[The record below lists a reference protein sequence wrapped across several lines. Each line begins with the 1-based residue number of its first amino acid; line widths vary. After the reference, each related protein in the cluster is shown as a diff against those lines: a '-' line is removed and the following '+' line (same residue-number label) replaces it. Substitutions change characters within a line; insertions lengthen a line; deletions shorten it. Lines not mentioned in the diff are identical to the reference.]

1 MPSAFREVQAVTR
14 TAIFFCGMVWQ
25 WWWLSQLPFVVSGLP
40 AVVLAVATPASTAAA
55 GVVSLSISAVVAV
68 IALASANKCFSW
80 FTSVDF
86 FSNSLLIHD
95 KNHSTNSKCG
105 GNRNYESNFFITIIA
120 YVELHL
126 AYSESVRFHKY
137 AHENMQQYRRK
148 RQKATIRTQWCKT
161 THLHIY
167 MSCHANNTRDE
178 TLFTTFIHSNLQL
191 RWCLPCIYVHF

>member
-1 MPSAFREVQAVTR
+1 MMAF
-14 TAIFFCGMVWQ
+14 
-25 WWWLSQLPFVVSGLP
+25 S
-40 AVVLAVATPASTAAA
+40 
-55 GVVSLSISAVVAV
+55 VAV
-68 IALASANKCFSW
+68 CGVWSACCGTRCGNTSFHRSCWRCFIVHFCCGSGDRIS
-80 FTSVDF
+80 FSQQLLQLVHFCRF
-86 FSNSLLIHD
+86 FFQQPADTRQKSL
-95 KNHSTNSKCG
+95 STNSKCG
-105 GNRNYESNFFITIIA
+105 GNRNYESNFSITIIA

-178 TLFTTFIHSNLQL
+178 TLFTTFIYSNLQL